1 MMGWNPLNKWTSD
14 QAAGQ
19 TGWGEVMDFYEIPQ
33 LTAVH
38 AARRAS

>member
-1 MMGWNPLNKWTSD
+1 V
-14 QAAGQ
+14 AGQ